1 MSIQHGRP
9 LKKSQS
15 LVSMKVVED
24 DREEKLTETGL
35 GEEGFMEKLGPDV
48 TRGSICFKQCDTH
61 GNHCRAPKMID
72 FIL

>member
-1 MSIQHGRP
+1 
-9 LKKSQS
+9 
-15 LVSMKVVED
+15 MKVVED